1 KLDSK
6 VLANHEDP
14 RYVDLS
20 DPKDTRKGGAKT
32 HPLLLE
38 GSMRCYVLQKV
49 KQIFRCIAS
58 KGCNTTWATP
68 RNKERILDHLSKC
81 GWLDSDL
88 RKRAISELG
97 KNAIGPPAH
106 ISLEDDESHTT
117 TADDG
122 GKRLKS
128 GSKGGKLPVK
138 AYIGE
143 GRKILKENGEY
154 AIMKYLVC
162 CGVPPT
168 VVDSEEWKELMAVLN
183 PNFISPSS
191 STITSH
197 LIVDE
202 AAKITIAIEQYLGA
216 SRNLTITFDGG
227 KIRHPKSFYSIHV
240 TTADRRCF
248 CMALDD
254 GSRLSHSANYIVI
267 QQVRTILAH
276 MSRSSYTMEH
286 YDQKRAD
293 LGISRGLEAIGDTR
307 FGTIYWAAL
316 SIQRGLPA
324 FQAVVEDTD
333 LGIDIASLNDIFVP
347 GGAKL
352 NFELELSKLLAVI
365 GPWAKGT
372 RCLEG
377 AHVTPDQVYFVFLGI
392 LAQHEEDFRKNEFR
406 LRNSTIGSVRRIA
419 NARFDELINETP
431 QMHDVYIA
439 SFVLNPMFRN
449 APVYKQAI
457 PLAIDPIL
465 INRSKDNITCASK
478 PPPEMSKRA
487 ALSIQKILQR
497 EYGNVY
503 DADEYTNPKA
513 EMQRRNPALAHLT
526 PAEALARLQSQ
537 LKAYFRAEDPFNRK
551 MRSNESPRDYWR
563 ALLKS
568 GDELADVLPIIAI
581 KLFSA
586 VPISM
591 ADERTM

>member
-1 KLDSK
+1 
-6 VLANHEDP
+6 
-14 RYVDLS
+14 
-20 DPKDTRKGGAKT
+20 AKQ
-32 HPLLLE
+32 
-38 GSMRCYVLQKV
+38 V
-49 KQIFRCIAS
+49 FRCIAS
-58 KGCNTTWATP
+58 KGCNTTWAMP

-81 GWLDSDL
+81 SWLDSDL
-88 RKRAISELG
+88 RKRAYSELG

-106 ISLEDDESHTT
+106 IPLADDETRKPT
-117 TADDG
+117 TADEDEEQPES
-122 GKRLKS
+122 RSRASLQ
-128 GSKGGKLPVK
+128 KGGKLPVK
-138 AYIGE
+138 MYIGE
-143 GRKILKENGEY
+143 AKRILKESGDY

-168 VVDSEEWKELMAVLN
+168 VVDSEEWKELIAVLN
-183 PNFISPSS
+183 PNYISPSS
-191 STITSH
+191 ATLTSR

-202 AAKITIAIEQYLGA
+202 AAKISMAIEQYLGA
-216 SRNLTITFDGG
+216 SRNLTITYDGG
-227 KIRHPKSFYSIHV
+227 KIRCLKSFYSVHV

-248 CMALDD
+248 CMTLDD

-267 QQVRTILAH
+267 QQIRMILAH
-276 MSRSSYTMEH
+276 MSRSSYAMEH
-286 YDQKRAD
+286 YNHKRIT

-333 LGIDIASLNDIFVP
+333 LGIDIASLNDLFVP
-347 GGAKL
+347 GGARL

-377 AHVTPDQVYFVFLGI
+377 AHITPDQVYFVFLGI

-406 LRNSTIGSVRRIA
+406 LRNNTIGSIRRIG

-449 APVYKQAI
+449 APVYKQAN
-457 PLAIDPIL
+457 PLVIDPIL
-465 INRSKDNITCASK
+465 INRSKDNIITCASK
-478 PPPEMSKRA
+478 PPPDMSKRA

-497 EYGNVY
+497 EYSDVY
-503 DADEYTNPKA
+503 ETGKYTDPKA
-513 EMQRRNPALAHLT
+513 EMQHRNPALAHLT
-526 PAEALARLQSQ
+526 PAEALTRLQSQ

-581 KLFSA
+581 KMFSA

-591 ADERTM
+591 ADERTMSTITWLNSPRRANQNLGTLQDHIKIRQWHRYKPEVCVSG